1 MEQSPSW
8 ELTGSLLA
16 KKFPTFYGSSYFI
29 TAFTSAR
36 HLSLSWARSIQ
47 SMSPQPTYWTAIL
60 ILSSLLSLGL
70 PIGLLPAGFPT
81 KTLYTPLISLI
92 RALEGT
98 TNPKKEFTGM
108 RTYYTSVLNWEAAK
122 FLRNI
127 TINEKVLLVYNFIVH
142 FKHYLYYNLKEI
154 KAQWRVTPGSFISG
168 AS

>member
-1 MEQSPSW
+1 
-8 ELTGSLLA
+8 
-16 KKFPTFYGSSYFI
+16 
-29 TAFTSAR
+29 
-36 HLSLSWARSIQ
+36 
-47 SMSPQPTYWTAIL
+47 
-60 ILSSLLSLGL
+60 
-70 PIGLLPAGFPT
+70 
-81 KTLYTPLISLI
+81 
-92 RALEGT
+92 
-98 TNPKKEFTGM
+98 M